1 MIQWESKYHPSLIGT
16 PKEKI
21 WLFSVL
27 DDETYEDLIE
37 TYQKDLE
44 NYLYKQIGS
53 DLQQNKE
60 IRMINKKFL
69 TILDT
74 LFPKI
79 FSKNVKN
86 AEMFER
92 YFENTSSIIDTTKYQ
107 TSKYKDQNSEL
118 LNSAINLVEWEK
130 HKLKIF

>member
-1 MIQWESKYHPSLIGT
+1 
-16 PKEKI
+16 
-21 WLFSVL
+21 
-27 DDETYEDLIE
+27 
-37 TYQKDLE
+37 
-44 NYLYKQIGS
+44 
-53 DLQQNKE
+53 
-60 IRMINKKFL
+60 MINKKFL

-118 LNSAINLVEWEK
+118 LNSAINLVE
-130 HKLKIF
+130 

>member
-1 MIQWESKYHPSLIGT
+1 
-16 PKEKI
+16 
-21 WLFSVL
+21 
-27 DDETYEDLIE
+27 
-37 TYQKDLE
+37 
-44 NYLYKQIGS
+44 
-53 DLQQNKE
+53 
-60 IRMINKKFL
+60 MINNKFL

-118 LNSAINLVEWEK
+118 LNSAINLVE
-130 HKLKIF
+130 